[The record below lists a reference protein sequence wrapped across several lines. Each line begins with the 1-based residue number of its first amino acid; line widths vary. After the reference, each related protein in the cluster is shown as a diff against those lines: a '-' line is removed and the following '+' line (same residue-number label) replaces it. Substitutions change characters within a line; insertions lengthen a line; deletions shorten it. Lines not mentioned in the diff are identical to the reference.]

1 MEATDQN
8 QLINEEKSRLKTEN
22 AVLNERVMMLEEQ
35 LQAVEQ
41 RYIFILYFNVL
52 IKYALMQFR
61 NSY

>member
-41 RYIFILYFNVL
+41 RYIFILYFDVL
-52 IKYALMQFR
+52 IKYVLMQFR